1 MIYRFLKKIFTFWC
15 SLLFNPPFLHAYT
28 YAQIFHSLPSF
39 ILICEYWHS
48 HVLPHPFTY
57 EQTHTHNSL
66 ISRNIL
72 RNTNTVYELYLHF
85 MFEILKHI
93 LTVSKHPDRKSEF
106 KYLLHSS
113 SCNAW
118 SLYYANALSLDLS
131 LLNHLFVCVS
141 FYFFVQPVQ

>member
-1 MIYRFLKKIFTFWC
+1 MPTHTHK
-15 SLLFNPPFLHAYT
+15 
-28 YAQIFHSLPSF
+28 SF
-39 ILICEYWHS
+39 ILFHLSYSFVSTDILMCCLIHS
-48 HVLPHPFTY
+48 LTNR
-57 EQTHTHNSL
+57 HTHNSL

-141 FYFFVQPVQ
+141 FYFLYSQFNRTRTRVTHLE